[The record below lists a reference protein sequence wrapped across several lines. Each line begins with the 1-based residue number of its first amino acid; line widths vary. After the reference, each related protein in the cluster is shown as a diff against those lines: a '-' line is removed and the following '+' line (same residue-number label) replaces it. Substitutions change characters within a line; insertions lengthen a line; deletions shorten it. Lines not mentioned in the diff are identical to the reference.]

1 MFLVDRTV
9 NEAFISSCMTIVTQK
24 LQVWSSRKMSLGI
37 PTHQRKVVDI
47 VALIAMTQHVDSVDL
62 LELVD
67 IVLLQWG

>member
-1 MFLVDRTV
+1 MVDRTV
-9 NEAFISSCMTIVTQK
+9 NAALLSSCMTAATQK
-24 LQVWSSRKMSLGI
+24 LQVRSSRKMSLGI